1 VAIVKIYPN
10 VGILS
15 EAAAELFAE
24 KTRQAVKERGRCNV
38 SLAGGGTPRRMYEL
52 LAKKPYSSEIPWEK
66 IHIYWGDERYVPANN
81 NLSNQFMARQSLLDH
96 VSIPEANIHPITYEI
111 SPRKAAE
118 EYEKI
123 LQITFG
129 DRPQFDVVLLG
140 LGDNGHTASL
150 FPATDV
156 LNIQD
161 HWVSEVYVAEQ
172 NLYRVTLTAP
182 ILNQAKTIIFLVAG
196 STKAQVIKEVLEG
209 PQDNKRL
216 PALLIKP
223 VTGELYW
230 LLDQQAAALLTQ

>member
-10 VGILS
+10 IEILS

-24 KTRQAVKERGRCNV
+24 KTRQAVKDRGRCNV
-38 SLAGGGTPRRMYEL
+38 SLAGGGTPRRLYEL
-52 LAKKPYSSEIPWEK
+52 LAKKPYSREIPWDK
-66 IHIYWGDERYVPANN
+66 VHIYWGDERYVPANN
-81 NLSNQFMARQSLLDH
+81 SLSNQFMARQSLLDH
-96 VSIPEANIHPITYEI
+96 ISIPEVNIHPITYEI

-118 EYEKI
+118 EYEKV

-182 ILNQAKTIIFLVAG
+182 ILNQATTIIFLVAG

-209 PQDNKRL
+209 SQDNKRL

-223 VTGELYW
+223 VNGELYW
-230 LLDQQAAALLTQ
+230 LLDQQAAALLTP